1 MDYADISGR
10 ADMLKDAVLEVLQ
23 QHDNKYLTWFLDK
36 VLFTK
41 YTAHLYQMLA
51 GFATDMSAD
60 KNPVPDYRNMLE
72 EYEAFKQKVFDLLGV
87 KLDSAGFAQEYA
99 QVTGVAMCS
108 ADTQGL
114 KDDLQSAVKAIFA
127 ALDKAVYDDLIHN
140 FVYYFGCNYY
150 AQQSENGFD
159 LLVSKDGVNFDAI
172 TRDGSATAPTTACAP
187 SAPPRTACIWAPPI
201 PSTAPSC
208 GACTAPRTS
217 PW

>member
-60 KNPVPDYRNMLE
+60 KNPVPNYRNMLE

-87 KLDSAGFAQEYA
+87 KLDSADFAQEYA
-99 QVTGVAMCS
+99 QVTGVAIQRRSPGSEGRPAGCGEGHLCRPG
-108 ADTQGL
+108 QGR
-114 KDDLQSAVKAIFA
+114 V
-127 ALDKAVYDDLIHN
+127 
-140 FVYYFGCNYY
+140 
-150 AQQSENGFD
+150 
-159 LLVSKDGVNFDAI
+159 
-172 TRDGSATAPTTACAP
+172 
-187 SAPPRTACIWAPPI
+187 
-201 PSTAPSC
+201 
-208 GACTAPRTS
+208 
-217 PW
+217 

>member
-87 KLDSAGFAQEYA
+87 KLDSASFAQEYA

-114 KDDLQSAVKAIFA
+114 KDDLQSAVKAIFE
-127 ALDKAVYDDLIHN
+127 
-140 FVYYFGCNYY
+140 
-150 AQQSENGFD
+150 EN
-159 LLVSKDGVNFDAI
+159 
-172 TRDGSATAPTTACAP
+172 
-187 SAPPRTACIWAPPI
+187 
-201 PSTAPSC
+201 
-208 GACTAPRTS
+208 
-217 PW
+217 